1 VQDLTAGLHP
11 QWHVFSYWFDNNDN
25 FNVKTAE
32 YEDIADIKVIW
43 SDRFTENTVVEVYR
57 KDQTKIALYLSAND
71 GKDEIFVSG
80 LRMRWGQKY
89 CRLDGKV
96 VRRNHDTWATWR
108 TDCLRADPTST

>member
-1 VQDLTAGLHP
+1 MQDLTAGLHP
-11 QWHVFSYWFDNNDN
+11 QRHVFSYWFDNNDN

-80 LRMRWGQKY
+80 LRMRWGQK
-89 CRLDGKV
+89 
-96 VRRNHDTWATWR
+96 
-108 TDCLRADPTST
+108 